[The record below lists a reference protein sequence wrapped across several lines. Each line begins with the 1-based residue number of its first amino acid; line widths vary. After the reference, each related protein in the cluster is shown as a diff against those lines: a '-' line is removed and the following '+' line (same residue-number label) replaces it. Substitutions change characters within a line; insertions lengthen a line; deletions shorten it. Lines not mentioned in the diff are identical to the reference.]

1 MERILIADDEA
12 DIREILKIILDKEGY
27 GVILAKDGQEAL
39 DLIKA
44 DKPDLIILD
53 YLMPVLDGISVCKAL
68 KKDDATKLIPVI
80 MATAYENEKENGLA
94 AGAVDFISKPIDRID
109 FLLRIRS
116 VLKVRHITNELQRV
130 IAYIA
135 ELEK

>member
-1 MERILIADDEA
+1 MERILVADDEA

-68 KKDDATKLIPVI
+68 KKDDATRLIPVI

-109 FLLRIRS
+109 LLLRIRS